1 MGLAAKLIE
10 KVTYYGALVQQVLM
24 YSFRAYM
31 RSCECCNAEE
41 FNSKQVD
48 EESRSES
55 QHDSERAADAGQT
68 STTTTAMTRT
78 TTTTLSLPDDST
90 SASPT
95 VNREPPIIILQE
107 APVAPRQHGLL
118 DAAAAAIWI
127 ERQRTL
133 PRTSARERV
142 TTDSRTGSG
151 STAPMSR
158 RQRLNRRRQQAANT
172 SPAPGRWNDPLT
184 GVLLCPEAL
193 EHIVVHSTI
202 VPDPSAAAG
211 PSTGGV
217 HAQTSK

>member
-1 MGLAAKLIE
+1 MNFAAK
-10 KVTYYGALVQQVLM
+10 
-24 YSFRAYM
+24 FN
-31 RSCECCNAEE
+31 ECCNAEE
-41 FNSKQVD
+41 FNSKQVNED
-48 EESRSES
+48 SGSCRDASESR
-55 QHDSERAADAGQT
+55 QDSERAADAGHS

-127 ERQRTL
+127 EHQRTL
-133 PRTSARERV
+133 HDTTRTSARERV

-158 RQRLNRRRQQAANT
+158 RQRLNRRRHQAANT

-202 VPDPSAAAG
+202 VPDPSASPG
-211 PSTGGV
+211 PSSGGG